1 MVGTVPSKG
10 DYVMDTQI
18 LVRNNTKF
26 IFVPGDNPAIPP
38 LATGKVPQPLTETE
52 FFKKL
57 HAKGDVSFA
66 GEAPAPRVESPAGV
80 PATWSTMHVNACF
93 AWIRRCSDVGVL
105 TEISEHEQR
114 EKVLAALEARV
125 TELEAPAQ

>member
-1 MVGTVPSKG
+1 MAGTVQSKG

-38 LATGKVPQPLTETE
+38 GATGKAPQPLTETE
-52 FFKKL
+52 FFKAL
-57 HAKGDVSFA
+57 HRKGDVSFA
-66 GEAPAPRVESPAGV
+66 GDAPVARMEAPSGV
-80 PATWSTMHVNACF
+80 PVTWSTMHVNACF
-93 AWIRRCSDVGVL
+93 AWVRRCSDVGVL

-125 TELEAPAQ
+125 AELEAPAL